1 VLNHAIPYGRNL
13 SLSYFLD
20 SNDVPDPLMSL
31 NQWSLSLVLAPG
43 DDYVNSRNVWV
54 AIKIANTLRGDNRH
68 FECTLVPKNDIFT
81 VTSGKDVLRYKLYL
95 DVLVQI

>member
-1 VLNHAIPYGRNL
+1 MLNHAIPYGRNL

-31 NQWSLSLVLAPG
+31 SKWSLSMVLAPG
-43 DDYVNSRNVWV
+43 DEYINSRNVWV
-54 AIKIANTLRGDNRH
+54 AISIANTLQGDDRH
-68 FECTLVPKNDIFT
+68 FECTMVPKDGIFT

-95 DVLVQI
+95 DVLVKL